1 MSAFLSDIAGAF
13 SDWAISVEPGTFWMQ
28 EYRKKRAKLAIPND
42 QKERRILLELEF
54 NVDES
59 VGLIKNFIL
68 APAGYP
74 FPIVGEERNHK
85 PHALAG
91 SPPLKIHHNTNP
103 NSVKIK
109 QKTPAQPGQILI
121 RTNAQPETLIR

>member
-1 MSAFLSDIAGAF
+1 
-13 SDWAISVEPGTFWMQ
+13 MQ
-28 EYRKKRAKLAIPND
+28 EYKKKRAKLAIPND

-74 FPIVGEERNHK
+74 FPVVGEERNHK
-85 PHALAG
+85 PLALAG
-91 SPPLKIHHNTNP
+91 PPLETITQHTNS

-109 QKTPAQPGQILI
+109 QKTPAQPGQIVI

>member
-1 MSAFLSDIAGAF
+1 
-13 SDWAISVEPGTFWMQ
+13 MQ

-74 FPIVGEERNHK
+74 FPIVGEEWNHK

-109 QKTPAQPGQILI
+109 QKNPGSTRTNRNKDKCPARNSYPLNFYTWLEVQIL
-121 RTNAQPETLIR
+121 RTK

>member
-1 MSAFLSDIAGAF
+1 
-13 SDWAISVEPGTFWMQ
+13 MQ

-91 SPPLKIHHNTNP
+91 PPPLKIHHNTNP

-121 RTNAQPETLIR
+121 KDKCLSPKLLSAKFLYMAGSSDSSDKIMMRQ